1 MKNKKSILTI
11 GGITLFI
18 TLVIF
23 LLGID
28 KGKRTIDYISFLF
41 IVLGECI
48 TFGTMAFYKQPTM
61 ISNLSIT
68 SSIPVYLVIN
78 ILFSLM
84 FKNVFADNV
93 SAFAVIHL
101 VLISILAILIIVLSG
116 LLSGI
121 NKEEENTI
129 KQKAVIDECERLA
142 QILMLNS
149 KYENHRAKLN
159 KIYDDI
165 KYSDHVSDYKSSEI
179 LSALNSISVCTDE
192 NEIAVLCEQTIQLI
206 QDRNITVNQLK
217 RGGFWYG
224 QKNRESD
231 KHL

>member
-1 MKNKKSILTI
+1 M
-11 GGITLFI
+11 
-18 TLVIF
+18 
-23 LLGID
+23 
-28 KGKRTIDYISFLF
+28 
-41 IVLGECI
+41 
-48 TFGTMAFYKQPTM
+48 
-61 ISNLSIT
+61 
-68 SSIPVYLVIN
+68 
-78 ILFSLM
+78 
-84 FKNVFADNV
+84 FADNV

-217 RGGFWYG
+217 RGGF
-224 QKNRESD
+224 
-231 KHL
+231 